1 MGGHER
7 GHWTALPISRPN
19 REGSRVSREV
29 SGMPVKRNDLV
40 RRLPRLREEDLT
52 VLGSLRDEDD
62 LLGAV
67 VTGDFAAGEYA
78 LVTLRECR
86 LVGAALTG
94 SRLLRATLI
103 DCVVVDSDLSGA
115 TLEDCQFDRVEFQ
128 HCRLSGVQA
137 QGSRFVDV
145 AMLECKID
153 GGNFRM
159 TVWERGELRDSN
171 LADSDF
177 YGARLPASRVHGCD
191 LSNVEFSKCDL
202 SGSRLQGSHLEGI
215 RGGDS
220 LGGVTIGSDQIIP
233 AALALFAAVRISVDN
248 DD

>member
-1 MGGHER
+1 
-7 GHWTALPISRPN
+7 
-19 REGSRVSREV
+19 
-29 SGMPVKRNDLV
+29 MPMKRNGQL

-52 VLGSLRDEDD
+52 VAASLGEEND

-67 VTGDFAAGEYA
+67 VTGDFPAAEYA

-86 LVGAALTG
+86 LVGVKLIG
-94 SRLLRATLI
+94 SRLPRATII

-115 TLEDCQFDRVEFQ
+115 ALEDCEFERVEFQ

-145 AMLECKID
+145 AMLDCKID

-171 LADSDF
+171 FADSDF
-177 YGARLPASRVHGCD
+177 YAARLPASRVHGCD

-202 SGSRLQGSHLEGI
+202 SGSRLHGSHLEGI

-220 LGGVTIGSDQIIP
+220 LRGVTIGSDQIIP
-233 AALALFAAVRISVDN
+233 AALALFAAVGISVDN